1 MKKKIIKKKVDL
13 EASVKDKPKCV
24 TDLGQL
30 SFDTIG
36 GKVVKVYRENG
47 KSFLV
52 NGKGEL
58 SEIPDVSADATI
70 GSNNLWN
77 DKKVNENLIEEITNA
92 IKPFVFFSNPRLYDF
107 IAVEATSTYVFN
119 LFEAIPYLHLTGAK
133 GSGKTTLVRILSS
146 LSHHPVSTVSV
157 TPANVFR
164 MIENEQPTLFIDEA
178 EDLEKR
184 GTSNNPTIQSLN
196 SGYKKD
202 GKVHRV
208 IKNLPTQFSTYCP
221 KVIAGINSLSPA
233 LADRCITIEMQKA
246 SSSNKVAYLTSDD
259 QNKLKSLKPVI
270 VGTLDKK
277 LPELSKIIN
286 NPASLN
292 LSPEIQNRELEK
304 WFPILAI
311 AKVFS
316 TKKNNYFE
324 QLHQFAVESII
335 SSVKEDT
342 SPETICKDILSD
354 YVEHNATRSLL
365 PGDNNFFYYRCDKIF
380 FMIKQLDPHN
390 YYRYQGELSRIL
402 QKIGVTTTRER
413 FGMKG
418 PAILAYKIPKS
429 IIKKKKGK

>member
-1 MKKKIIKKKVDL
+1 MN
-13 EASVKDKPKCV
+13 S
-24 TDLGQL
+24 
-30 SFDTIG
+30 
-36 GKVVKVYRENG
+36 
-47 KSFLV
+47 
-52 NGKGEL
+52 KGEL

-77 DKKVNENLIEEITNA
+77 DKKVNENLIEEIKKAFT
-92 IKPFVFFSNPRLYDF
+92 PFVFFNNQALYDF

-157 TPANVFR
+157 TPANLFR

-196 SGYKKD
+196 SGYKKGGD
-202 GKVHRV
+202 VHRV
-208 IKNLPTQFSTYCP
+208 FKNLPTQFSTYCP

-233 LADRCITIEMQKA
+233 LEDRCITIEMQKA
-246 SSSNKVAYLTSDD
+246 AASKKVSYLTNDD
-259 QNKLKSLKPVI
+259 RNKLKSLKPVI
-270 VGTLDKK
+270 VGTLDKRM
-277 LPELSKIIN
+277 PELIKIIN
-286 NPASLN
+286 NPASLKLN
-292 LSPEIQNRELEK
+292 PEIQNRELEK

-324 QLHQFAVESII
+324 QIQNFALDSII
-335 SSVKEDT
+335 SSIQEDA

-365 PGDNNFFYYRCDKIF
+365 PGDNNFFTTAVIKYFDDKAV
-380 FMIKQLDPHN
+380 
-390 YYRYQGELSRIL
+390 GS
-402 QKIGVTTTRER
+402 T
-413 FGMKG
+413 
-418 PAILAYKIPKS
+418 
-429 IIKKKKGK
+429 

>member
-1 MKKKIIKKKVDL
+1 MSKKNAKVDV

-36 GKVVKVYRENG
+36 GKIVKIYRENG
-47 KSFLV
+47 KSYLV
-52 NGKGEL
+52 NSKGEL
-58 SEIPDVSADATI
+58 SEIPEESADATA
-70 GSNNLWN
+70 GNSNIW
-77 DKKVNENLIEEITNA
+77 DGKQVNENLIEEITKA
-92 IKPFVFFSNPRLYDF
+92 IKPFVYFNNQALYDL
-107 IAVEATSTYVFN
+107 IAVDAINTYVFN

-133 GSGKTTLVRILSS
+133 GSGKTTLIKILFS
-146 LSHHPVSTVSV
+146 LSHNPVSTVSA
-157 TPANVFR
+157 TEANLFR
-164 MIENEQPTLFIDEA
+164 MIEKEQPTLFLDEA
-178 EDLEKR
+178 ENLEKR
-184 GTSNNPTIQSLN
+184 GSSNGPVIQVFN
-196 SGYKKD
+196 SGYKK
-202 GKVHRV
+202 GGVVHRV
-208 IKNLPTQFSTYCP
+208 EKGVSTKSSTYCP
-221 KVIAGINSLSPA
+221 KVIAGINSLSPT

-246 SSSNKVAYLTSDD
+246 SSSNKVSYLTNDD

-390 YYRYQGELSRIL
+390 YYRYQGELTKIL
-402 QKIGVTTTRER
+402 KKIGVVPIRKR
-413 FGMKG
+413 FVEKG